1 MKLGAIKGFNKD
13 IGSKAKQCLV
23 AGCLRMESGSA
34 GVEDEAGCAAPVKGG
49 GGADPRD
56 GADGS
61 AQVWE
66 ENECWTC

>member
-1 MKLGAIKGFNKD
+1 
-13 IGSKAKQCLV
+13 
-23 AGCLRMESGSA
+23 MESGSA
-34 GVEDEAGCAAPVKGG
+34 GVEDEAGCAALVKGG